1 MKTFGVFNDALSEF
15 RSSGGAMNYDQFDNR
30 WTVGEYE
37 EIAELSDY
45 SPRIQTVFA
54 LHAGGF
60 DDDMTETEMLD
71 WQEVEVINA

>member
-1 MKTFGVFNDALSEF
+1 MKIFREFDEALSEF
-15 RSSGGAMNYDQFDNR
+15 RQSGGAMNYDQVDNS
-30 WTVGEYE
+30 WAVGEYE

-60 DDDMTETEMLD
+60 DDEMTETELSD
-71 WQEVEVINA
+71 WQDVEDK

>member
-1 MKTFGVFNDALSEF
+1 MKTFGVFSEALSAF
-15 RSSGGAMNYDQFDNR
+15 RNSGGAMNYDQLDNR
-30 WTVGEYE
+30 WAVGEYD

-60 DDDMTETEMLD
+60 DDDMTESELSD
-71 WQEVEVINA
+71 WQDEELER